1 MLLSVLA
8 EPRRRAILD
17 TFATRPAADLTVD
30 DIAAEQHL
38 HRSVAFTHLERLA
51 DAALLVRGSRPGR
64 RGRPAR
70 TYRYAACAVEAS
82 QPPRQHR
89 LLAQIL
95 GTALDAE
102 GARGA
107 AAAHAQGRR
116 HGLALAGSPESAA
129 GAIERLAPIG
139 GDYELRGSVVV
150 ARNCVFREAC
160 ESAREVVCSA
170 HAGIIEGALGA
181 AGATS
186 RVIPAGPDE
195 SGGCRYRLES
205 RLPARL
211 PATAGS
217 RLQ

>member
-17 TFATRPAADLTVD
+17 TFATRPSTALTVD

-51 DAALLVRGSRPGR
+51 EAALLVRGSRPGR

-70 TYRYAACAVEAS
+70 TYRYAGCAVEAS
-82 QPPRQHR
+82 EPPRQHR

-95 GTALDAE
+95 GTALDDE

-107 AAAHAQGRR
+107 AAAHEHGRR
-116 HGLALAGSPESAA
+116 HGLLLAGSPGSVA
-129 GAIERLAPIG
+129 GAIEALAPIG
-139 GDYELRGSVVV
+139 GDYELAGTIVV
-150 ARNCVFREAC
+150 AHNCVFREAC
-160 ESAREVVCSA
+160 ESAPEIVCGVQ
-170 HAGIIEGALGA
+170 AGIIEGALQA
-181 AGATS
+181 AGVTS
-186 RVIPAGPDE
+186 RVMPAGSDE

-205 RLPARL
+205 LPPTGL
-211 PATAGS
+211 PTAAPS
-217 RLQ
+217 RPR